1 MLVVSMMNRK
11 GNVMNKEILL
21 SVNNLQK
28 YFHIHKTKESPYP
41 VLKAVD
47 NVNFDIYRGETFGLV
62 GESGCG
68 KSTLGR
74 TILHLL
80 KPTGGNIIFDGI
92 NIGSL
97 SKKGLKS
104 MRKKM
109 QIVFQ
114 DPSSSLN
121 PRKRIKDIVLE
132 PMLIHKVFNKETS
145 EKRVDELLEI
155 VGLASYY
162 KKRYPHELSG
172 GQKQRVGIA
181 RALALK
187 PEFIVCDEAVSALDV
202 SIQAQVINLLNDL
215 RKEFNLTY
223 LFISHNL
230 NVVYQISNRVAVMYL
245 GNIMEIA
252 TYSELYESAM
262 HPYTQALLS
271 SIPQVGITS
280 KDDRILLKGDVPNP
294 ANPPSG
300 CKFHTRCPM
309 ANEKCKLVAPELKE
323 LKNNHFVACHRVK

>member
-1 MLVVSMMNRK
+1 
-11 GNVMNKEILL
+11 MNKEILL

-28 YFHIHKTKESPYP
+28 HFHVHKTKESPYP

-104 MRKKM
+104 IRKKM

-132 PMLIHKVFNKETS
+132 PMLIHKIFNKQTS

-323 LKNNHFVACHRVK
+323 LKDNHFVACHRVK

>member
-230 NVVYQISNRVAVMYL
+230 NVVYQISDRVAVMYL

>member
-1 MLVVSMMNRK
+1 
-11 GNVMNKEILL
+11 MNKEILL

-28 YFHIHKTKESPYP
+28 HFHIHKTKENPYS

-47 NVNFDIYRGETFGLV
+47 NVNFDIYKGETFGLV

-80 KPTGGNIIFDGI
+80 KPTSGNVIFDGA

-97 SKKGLKS
+97 SKKDLKS

-114 DPSSSLN
+114 DPSASLN

-132 PMLIHKVFNKETS
+132 PMLIHKIFNKQNS

-162 KKRYPHELSG
+162 KTRYPHELSG

-245 GNIMEIA
+245 GNIMEVA
-252 TYSELYESAM
+252 TYSELYKSAM

-271 SIPQVGITS
+271 SIPQVGTTS
-280 KDDRILLKGDVPNP
+280 KDNRILLKGDVPNP
-294 ANPPSG
+294 ANPPGG
-300 CKFHTRCPM
+300 CKFHTRCPI
-309 ANEKCKLVAPELKE
+309 AKEKCELVAPELRE
-323 LKNNHFVACHRVK
+323 LKDNHFVACHFAK

>member
-1 MLVVSMMNRK
+1 MMNQK

-21 SVNNLQK
+21 SVTNLQK
-28 YFHIHKTKESPYP
+28 HFHVHKSKENPYS

-74 TILHLL
+74 TILYLL
-80 KPTGGNIIFDGI
+80 KPTSGNIIFDGI

-97 SKKGLKS
+97 SKKELRS

-114 DPSSSLN
+114 DPSASLN
-121 PRKRIKDIVLE
+121 PRKRIKDIVLD
-132 PMLIHKVFNKETS
+132 PMLIHKIFNKQTS
-145 EKRVDELLEI
+145 EKRVNELLEV
-155 VGLASYY
+155 VGLASYH
-162 KKRYPHELSG
+162 KTRYPHELSG

-181 RALALK
+181 RALALNPK
-187 PEFIVCDEAVSALDV
+187 FIVCDEAVSALDV
-202 SIQAQVINLLNDL
+202 SVQAQVINLLNDL

-230 NVVYQISNRVAVMYL
+230 NVVYQISDRVAVMYL

-271 SIPQVGITS
+271 SIPQVGTTS
-280 KDDRILLKGDVPNP
+280 KDDRILLKGDVPNA

-309 ANEKCKLVAPELKE
+309 VSEKCKLVTPELKE
-323 LKNNHFVACHRVK
+323 LKDRHFVACHIVK

>member
-1 MLVVSMMNRK
+1 MMNQK
-11 GNVMNKEILL
+11 GNLMNKEILL

-28 YFHIHKTKESPYP
+28 HFQIRKTKESPYS

-74 TILHLL
+74 TILHLV
-80 KPTGGNIIFDGI
+80 KPTSGNVIFDGI
-92 NIGSL
+92 NIGFL
-97 SKKGLKS
+97 SKKELKS

-132 PMLIHKVFNKETS
+132 PMLIHKIFNKQTR
-145 EKRVDELLEI
+145 EKRVDELLEV

-162 KKRYPHELSG
+162 KARYPHELSG

-181 RALALK
+181 RAIALN
-187 PEFIVCDEAVSALDV
+187 PRFIVCDEAVSALDV
-202 SIQAQVINLLNDL
+202 SVQAQVINLLNDL

-271 SIPQVGITS
+271 SIPQVGTTS

-300 CKFHTRCPM
+300 CKFHTRCSI
-309 ANEKCKLVAPELKE
+309 AIEKCRLVAPELKE
-323 LKNNHFVACHRVK
+323 LKDEHFVACHLAE

>member
-1 MLVVSMMNRK
+1 MMNRK

-28 YFHIHKTKESPYP
+28 HFHVHKTKESPYP

-104 MRKKM
+104 IRKKM

-132 PMLIHKVFNKETS
+132 PMLIHKVFNKKTS
-145 EKRVDELLEI
+145 EKRVDELLKI

-323 LKNNHFVACHRVK
+323 LKDNHFVACHRVK

>member
-1 MLVVSMMNRK
+1 MMNRK

-28 YFHIHKTKESPYP
+28 HFHVHKTKESPYP

-104 MRKKM
+104 IRKKM

>member
-1 MLVVSMMNRK
+1 MMNQK

-28 YFHIHKTKESPYP
+28 HFHVHKTKESPYP

-92 NIGSL
+92 NIGSF
-97 SKKGLKS
+97 SKKELKS

-132 PMLIHKVFNKETS
+132 PMLIHKVFNKKTS

>member
-1 MLVVSMMNRK
+1 MMNQK

-28 YFHIHKTKESPYP
+28 HFHIHKTKESPYS

-80 KPTGGNIIFDGI
+80 KPTSGNIIFDGI

-97 SKKGLKS
+97 SKKELKS

-132 PMLIHKVFNKETS
+132 PMLIHKIFNKQTS
-145 EKRVDELLEI
+145 EKRVGELLEV

-162 KKRYPHELSG
+162 KARYPHELSG

-181 RALALK
+181 RALALNPK
-187 PEFIVCDEAVSALDV
+187 FVICDEAVSALDV
-202 SIQAQVINLLNDL
+202 SVQAQVINLLNDL

-230 NVVYQISNRVAVMYL
+230 NVVYQISDRVAVMYL

-271 SIPQVGITS
+271 SIPQVGTTS

-300 CKFHTRCPM
+300 CKFHTRCPVVS
-309 ANEKCKLVAPELKE
+309 EKCKLVAPELKE
-323 LKNNHFVACHRVK
+323 LKGKHFVACHLAE

>member
-1 MLVVSMMNRK
+1 
-11 GNVMNKEILL
+11 MNKEILL

-28 YFHIHKTKESPYP
+28 HFHIHKTKENPYS

-47 NVNFDIYRGETFGLV
+47 NVNFDIYKGETFGLV

-74 TILHLL
+74 TILYLL
-80 KPTGGNIIFDGI
+80 KPTSGNVIFDGA

-97 SKKGLKS
+97 SKKDLKS

-114 DPSSSLN
+114 DPSASLN

-132 PMLIHKVFNKETS
+132 PMLIHKIFNKQNS

-162 KKRYPHELSG
+162 KTRYPHELSG

-245 GNIMEIA
+245 GNIMEVA
-252 TYSELYESAM
+252 TYSELYKSAM

-271 SIPQVGITS
+271 SIPQVGTTS
-280 KDDRILLKGDVPNP
+280 KDNRILLKGDVPNP
-294 ANPPSG
+294 ANPPGG
-300 CKFHTRCPM
+300 CKFHTRCPI
-309 ANEKCKLVAPELKE
+309 AKEKCELVAPELKE
-323 LKNNHFVACHRVK
+323 LKDNHFVACHFAK

>member
-1 MLVVSMMNRK
+1 MMNQK
-11 GNVMNKEILL
+11 SNLMDKEVLV
-21 SVNNLQK
+21 SVNNLK
-28 YFHIHKTKESPYP
+28 KHFNIHKTKENPYSL
-41 VLKAVD
+41 LKAVD

-80 KPTGGNIIFDGI
+80 KPTSGNIIFDGT
-92 NIGSL
+92 NIYFL
-97 SKKGLKS
+97 SKKELKS
-104 MRKKM
+104 MRKEM
-109 QIVFQ
+109 QIIFQ
-114 DPSSSLN
+114 DPSASLN

-132 PMLIHKVFNKETS
+132 PMLIHKIYNKQTS
-145 EKRVDELLEI
+145 EKRVDELLEV
-155 VGLASYY
+155 VGLANYH
-162 KKRYPHELSG
+162 KTRYPHELSG

-181 RALALK
+181 RALALN
-187 PEFIVCDEAVSALDV
+187 PRFIVCDEPVSALDV
-202 SIQAQVINLLNDL
+202 SVQAQVINLLTDL

-245 GNIMEIA
+245 GNIIEIA

-271 SIPQVGITS
+271 SIPQVGTTS

-300 CKFHTRCPM
+300 CKFHTRCPI
-309 ANEKCKLVAPELKE
+309 ASEKCKLAAPELKE
-323 LKNNHFVACHRVK
+323 LKDRHFVACHLVN

>member
-1 MLVVSMMNRK
+1 MMNRK

-28 YFHIHKTKESPYP
+28 HFHVHKTKESPYP

-104 MRKKM
+104 IRKKM

-132 PMLIHKVFNKETS
+132 PMLIHKVFNKEIS

-323 LKNNHFVACHRVK
+323 LKDRHFVACHMAK